1 MCTEYPMSRA
11 YKITGST
18 SEAKKAVSASI
29 FGSPQLSSTTL
40 SNTQSAAKDHGKYHA
55 GKFRAFPKFGH
66 VNVLAWDL
74 EVIYCPAPS
83 ITVSDAA

>member
-29 FGSPQLSSTTL
+29 FGSPQLNWTTL
-40 SNTQSAAKDHGKYHA
+40 SNTQSAVSQKITA
-55 GKFRAFPKFGH
+55 
-66 VNVLAWDL
+66 NIML
-74 EVIYCPAPS
+74 ENSVPS
-83 ITVSDAA
+83 QNLGMSMFWLGIWK